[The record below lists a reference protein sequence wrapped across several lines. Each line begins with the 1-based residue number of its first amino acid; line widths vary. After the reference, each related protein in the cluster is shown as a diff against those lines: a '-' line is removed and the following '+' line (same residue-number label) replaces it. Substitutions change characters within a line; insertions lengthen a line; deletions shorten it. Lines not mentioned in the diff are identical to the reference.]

1 MDLKKSCND
10 SIESSSMPLTQFLRM
25 LTSHITLVRLSQ
37 PRDKTGTLPLTKPH
51 NLFKVQEVF
60 LMTFI

>member
-1 MDLKKSCND
+1 
-10 SIESSSMPLTQFLRM
+10 MPLTQFLRM
-25 LTSHITLVRLSQ
+25 LTSHITLVRLLQ

-60 LMTFI
+60 LVTFI